1 MKDMT
6 PDFTNKIVSFS
17 TDDSILCIVSPIF
30 EIQCKKIF
38 VIGKVV
44 KGSTTNDWAEDRPC
58 AVAWDKVTDYMVFDS
73 TEQYIELL
81 EKSELN

>member
-1 MKDMT
+1 MKNIT
-6 PDFTNKIVSFS
+6 PDFKNKVVSFS
-17 TDDSILCIVSPIF
+17 TDDSILCIVNPIF
-30 EIQCKKIF
+30 ELQCKKLF

-44 KGSTTNDWAEDRPC
+44 KGSTTNDWAEGRPC

-73 TEQYIELL
+73 IEQYIELH